1 MVTEVSWRVLMYC
14 NVKIHL
20 GHSHIQLNGTL
31 NQTIMAEKNFDTLPL
46 GHCLSY
52 KWREPS
58 LFIAD
63 TK

>member
-1 MVTEVSWRVLMYC
+1 MYC